1 MGNLGD
7 YQRITSFA
15 KKVGGPKA
23 MMVIV
28 AAGGYALMRTAE
40 AGVKVAAKISKAA
53 IKKKSVPCG
62 ATGRLFTVVTDGED
76 SGELKLR
83 VGDEYRVLG
92 CDGDSILIEVLKDA
106 NNPYFASRTFLESV
120 SDFEIEDGAGGK

>member
-40 AGVKVAAKISKAA
+40 AGVKVAAKVTKAA
-53 IKKKSVPCG
+53 IKKKSVPCR

-83 VGDEYRVLG
+83 VGDEYRVLS

-120 SDFEIEDGAGGK
+120 SDFEIEDDARGK